1 MKSSLRPKTRIS
13 IIRTTMSLSYMEQHT
28 EIFSPS
34 YSKELS
40 GIRNDSLIYLAL
52 FSVFLDS
59 LSEKRQTSL
68 KNE

>member
-40 GIRNDSLIYLAL
+40 GIRNDSLNL
-52 FSVFLDS
+52 
-59 LSEKRQTSL
+59 LSIVLCFPRQSF
-68 KNE
+68 